1 LSENIPAPFNTGLEA
16 RDLSCIRGERLVFQN
31 LSFDVKPGDLLAV
44 MGPNG
49 AGKSSLLRLLAGFLE
64 PASGSCIV
72 SNGPVDNSPFH
83 YLGHLDGVKGALS
96 VRENLAFWRD
106 LYGEQRSIEQALAA
120 FGLDRLGDYSAGLLS
135 AGQRR
140 RLALARL
147 AAIARPLWL
156 LDEPTN
162 SLDDENAAA
171 LFALVDAHRA
181 KGGAIIM
188 ASHQRPPSES
198 YDVLRIEGGRAS

>member
-1 LSENIPAPFNTGLEA
+1 MSKIDTLPFTAGLEA
-16 RDLSCIRGERLVFQN
+16 QDLSCVRGERLVFKN
-31 LSFDVKPGDLLAV
+31 LSFRVEPGDLLAI

-64 PASGSCIV
+64 PASGTYAV
-72 SNGPVDNSPFH
+72 TGGPADTSPFH

-96 VRENLAFWRD
+96 VRENLVFWRD
-106 LYGEQRSIEQALAA
+106 LYGQAGSVEKALAA

-147 AAIARPLWL
+147 AAISRPLWL

-171 LFALVDAHRA
+171 LFALIDGHRA
-181 KGGAIIM
+181 KGGAVMM
-188 ASHQRPPSES
+188 ASHQRPPGQS
-198 YDVLRIEGGRAS
+198 YEVLSIEGGRAP